1 MLRSLFAGVTGL
13 TNHQV
18 KLDVIG
24 NNIANINTVGF
35 KSSRVTFR
43 EMLTQ
48 TIKGASRP
56 SDEGS
61 GGTNPQ
67 QIGLGCSIG
76 SIDTDFSQGNMQIT
90 GNMTDLAIEGEGF
103 FILSDG
109 NTRYYTRAGA
119 FSMDGSG
126 HMVNPA
132 NGYKLQGILA
142 DDNGQINQ
150 GGGIEDISLPTS
162 LVMPASATSVLELSG
177 NMNVDSDAQATITRS
192 EALLKASGG
201 GDALV
206 SLYDQNGVRLN
217 LREGSQIQIDCTV
230 GGTDVSNAFDIT
242 SSSTLSELSS
252 SLQSTLRDVDG
263 AITVNVLSNGALQV
277 SAGASDIEKISLH
290 VSGNSVFDSAFS
302 FDPISA
308 GGTGA
313 SSHQL
318 RSPATGSDLLADLY
332 DYQGRQLEITD
343 DIVINGDLGGTAVDA
358 GSLSFDPASTTVGD
372 LLDQVRSAFS
382 ITLGDVTLDD
392 YGRVM
397 VTGDVGSNQ
406 AISNIDIDQ
415 LSGNSVF
422 DNAINFTEIQE
433 AADADS
439 HSITNMIYDSLG
451 NVHQLSITFSKH
463 HGENVWD
470 WEAAVDGMAQIVD
483 GGSGTVQFGPDGL
496 LSSFSC
502 ESSNGRLVIDPGNGA
517 EMINISLDPG
527 EIGSV
532 DGIIQYNQAFSVRA
546 RDIDGQPM
554 GTLVN
559 LSIDREGVVN
569 GQFSNGTNR
578 DLAQIALADLNN
590 PSGLSRVGENLFIES
605 PNSGIPTEVYAG
617 RNARGVITPGELEMS
632 NVDLAS
638 EFTEM
643 VTAQR
648 GFQANARI
656 ISVGDQMLAEL
667 VNLKK

>member
-56 SDEGS
+56 SGEGS

-67 QIGLGCSIG
+67 QIGLGSSIG

-90 GNMTDLAIEGEGF
+90 GNMTDLAIEGNGF

-109 NTRYYTRAGA
+109 TTRYYTRAGA

-142 DDNGQINQ
+142 DDNGNINQ
-150 GGGIEDISLPTS
+150 GGGIEDITLPTS
-162 LVMPASATSVLELSG
+162 LVMPAKATSVLELSG
-177 NMNVDSDAQATITRS
+177 NLDVDSDAQATITRS
-192 EALLKASGG
+192 EALLAVAGG
-201 GDALV
+201 SDDLV
-206 SLYDQNGVRLN
+206 SLYDENGVRLN
-217 LREGSQIQIDCTV
+217 LKEGNQIQIDGTV
-230 GGTDVSNAFDIT
+230 GGTDVSYTFTVD
-242 SSSTLSELSS
+242 SSSTMADLVSS
-252 SLQSTLRDVDG
+252 IQSTLQSADG
-263 AITVNVLSNGALQV
+263 GISVSILSNGAIQV
-277 SAGASDIEKISLH
+277 TAGSSDIESLSMY
-290 VSGNSVFDSAFS
+290 VSGNSVFDTAFS
-302 FDPISA
+302 FESIAAGTTGTSA
-308 GGTGA
+308 
-313 SSHQL
+313 HQL
-318 RSPATGSDLLADLY
+318 RSPATELDLLADLF
-332 DYQGRQLEITD
+332 DYQGRALDISD
-343 DIVINGDLGGTAVDA
+343 DILINGDLGGSAIDGQT
-358 GSLSFDPASTTVGD
+358 LLFNPASTTLGD
-372 LLDQVRSAFS
+372 LVAEIRSAFRV
-382 ITLGDVTLDD
+382 TLGDVTVDQ

-397 VTGDVGSNQ
+397 VIGDVGSSQ

-415 LSGNSVF
+415 VNGNSIF
-422 DNAINFTEIQE
+422 DNSLNFTEIQE
-433 AADADS
+433 AGDADS
-439 HSITNMIYDSLG
+439 HSITNLVYDSLG
-451 NVHQLSITFSKH
+451 DVHKLSITFSKH

-470 WEAAVDGMAQIVD
+470 WEATVDGMAQIMD

-502 ESSNGRLVIDPGNGA
+502 NSSNGRLIIDPGNGA
-517 EMINISLDPG
+517 EIISINLDPG

-532 DGIIQYNQAFSVRA
+532 DGMIQYDEAFSVRA

-554 GTLVN
+554 GTLETI
-559 LSIDREGVVN
+559 SIDRDGVVN

-578 DLAQIALADLNN
+578 DLAQIAMADLNN
-590 PSGLSRVGENLFIES
+590 PSGMSRVGENLFIES
-605 PNSGIPTEVYAG
+605 PNSGIPIVVYAG
-617 RNARGVITPGELEMS
+617 RNARGVISPGELEMS
-632 NVDLAS
+632 NVDLAG